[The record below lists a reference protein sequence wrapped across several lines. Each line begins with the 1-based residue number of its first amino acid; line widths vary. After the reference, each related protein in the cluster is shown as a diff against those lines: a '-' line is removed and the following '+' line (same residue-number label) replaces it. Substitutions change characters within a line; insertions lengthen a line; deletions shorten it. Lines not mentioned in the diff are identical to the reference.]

1 MFRRRRKARRKQVI
15 HAPGEHVRAG
25 EHTDAG
31 SGEQRGLERQ
41 QEHKGAER
49 KSRVNAD
56 RDQSQAGQGLI
67 TRPFF
72 V

>member
-1 MFRRRRKARRKQVI
+1 MFRRRWKSRRKEVI
-15 HAPGEHVRAG
+15 HAPGKDIGAG
-25 EHTDAG
+25 EHTHAG

-49 KSRVNAD
+49 KSRVNAN
-56 RDQSQAGQGLI
+56 RNQGQAGQGLI
-67 TRPFF
+67 THPFF